1 MKTVI
6 DFSDKYLFK
15 DCNRVYFKTKAYD
28 GKGRPVIEVK
38 GLLSVWL
45 ASWRVTDYKLSY
57 VGTIRYDKESET
69 YGFFPKESIKRISMP
84 SMLQVG
90 VKLKELNES
99 EKK

>member
-15 DCNRVYFKTKAYD
+15 DCNKVYFKTKAYD

-38 GLLSVWL
+38 GLLSSWF
-45 ASWRVTDYKLSY
+45 AFWRVTDYRLGY
-57 VGTIRYDKESET
+57 VGTIRYDKETEA
-69 YGFFPKESIKRISMP
+69 YGFFHKDTLRRISMT

-90 VKLKELNES
+90 VKLKELNEK